1 MKKKYKNNSSILES
15 IHKTISELY
24 KEGNVAPITMRKF
37 DKLCLAD
44 VHDLS
49 PADIKKIREKE
60 HVSQSVFA
68 AYLNISVSTIQKWE
82 IGEKKPS
89 GIALRF
95 LNLIQKNGLS
105 IIS

>member
-1 MKKKYKNNSSILES
+1 MKSKYKNRNGILES
-15 IHKTISELY
+15 IHKTMSGLHKEHNISE
-24 KEGNVAPITMRKF
+24 VTMRKF

-44 VHDLS
+44 VHNLS
-49 PADIKKIREKE
+49 SQDIKRIRKNE

-68 AYLNISVSTIQKWE
+68 AYLNVSVSTIQKWE

-95 LNLIQKNGLS
+95 LNLIEKKGLS

>member
-1 MKKKYKNNSSILES
+1 MKLKYKNNNGVLES
-15 IHKTISELY
+15 IHKTMSGLQ
-24 KEGNVAPITMRKF
+24 KEGHVSTITMKKF

-44 VHDLS
+44 VHNLA
-49 PADIKKIREKE
+49 PEDIKKIREKE

-82 IGEKKPS
+82 IGLKKPS

-95 LNLIQKNGLS
+95 LNLIEKNGLS

>member
-1 MKKKYKNNSSILES
+1 MKSKYKNNNGILES
-15 IHKTISELY
+15 IHKTMSGLCKEHSISE
-24 KEGNVAPITMRKF
+24 VTMRKF
-37 DKLCLAD
+37 DKLCLSD
-44 VHDLS
+44 VHNLS
-49 PADIKKIREKE
+49 SQEIKKIREKE

-95 LNLIQKNGLS
+95 LNMIEKNGLG